1 MDDQTMNGYLKGAV
15 EALLFVSDKPV
26 EIAQIKDV
34 LPTLEASDIRQLIS
48 AIKKDYE
55 EHERG
60 MIIRE
65 IAGGYQL
72 LSNPQYAEYVRNF
85 FKTRVKEKLSRPA
98 LEALAITAYR
108 QPVSRGDVEVIRG
121 VNSDG
126 VMTSLLEKGLIKIVG
141 RKDVPGRP
149 FVYGTTKL
157 FLEYFGLKSL
167 KDLPKLEDVT
177 ELLGA
182 REAEGETSNQDGA
195 NLFGSNTAVSVEDA
209 VKDYGGEDHL
219 SQSFQSSEAQEMIAD
234 VQEDVPEDMG
244 EAAEAGDGPQE
255 AGLEESSL
263 DAPVGSDQNDEIDS
277 CDNAPKAAESAESG
291 ESEAPV
297 EAAGEAL
304 EEPEDLKKVMDE
316 MVRESDEV
324 RLQADR

>member
-1 MDDQTMNGYLKGAV
+1 MDDQTMSDYLKGAV

-34 LPTLEASDIRQLIS
+34 ITTLETADIRQLIL
-48 AIKKDYE
+48 AIKKDCE
-55 EHERG
+55 DRERG
-60 MIIRE
+60 MMIRE
-65 IAGGYQL
+65 IAGGYQM

-98 LEALAITAYR
+98 LEALAIAAYR
-108 QPVSRGDVEVIRG
+108 QPVSRGDVEIIRG

-149 FVYGTTKL
+149 FVYGTTKV

-167 KDLPKLEDVT
+167 KDLPRLEDVT
-177 ELLGA
+177 ELLGG
-182 REAEGETSNQDGA
+182 REAAEGGAPGQDGA
-195 NLFGSNTAVSVEDA
+195 NLFSSNTALSVEDA

-219 SQSFQSSEAQEMIAD
+219 AHSFRSPDSQNTETEYDDAFPPGSSERETAEEGAEEYEEASGEMTDGDEAQSAD
-234 VQEDVPEDMG
+234 QRPAFETS
-244 EAAEAGDGPQE
+244 AEA
-255 AGLEESSL
+255 
-263 DAPVGSDQNDEIDS
+263 V
-277 CDNAPKAAESAESG
+277 
-291 ESEAPV
+291 
-297 EAAGEAL
+297 

-316 MVRESDEV
+316 LVRESDEFHS
-324 RLQADR
+324 QADV